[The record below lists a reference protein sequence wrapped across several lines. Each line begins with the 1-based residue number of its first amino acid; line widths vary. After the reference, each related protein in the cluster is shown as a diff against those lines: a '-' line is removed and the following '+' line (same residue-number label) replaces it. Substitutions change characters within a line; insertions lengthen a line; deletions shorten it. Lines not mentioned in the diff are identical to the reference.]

1 MKKTAKTTRNLA
13 VILSVLTED
22 QVLSMEKMTCVRG
35 GDGDGGT
42 PIIIPPPIR
51 I

>member
-13 VILSVLTED
+13 VILSVLTDD
-22 QVLSMEKMTCVRG
+22 QVLGMEKMKYVRG
-35 GDGDGGT
+35 GDGEGT
-42 PIIIPPPIR
+42 PIIIPPPIK